1 MRNGILFV
9 KDSRYQTL
17 RVQPIGFWEEKQAVC
32 LLLLNLFKHIAVSW
46 QKGKDLEQVLKKN
59 FPAKLEIWV
68 EQTGD
73 SMTPYMITSDFK

>member
-1 MRNGILFV
+1 M
-9 KDSRYQTL
+9 
-17 RVQPIGFWEEKQAVC
+17 
-32 LLLLNLFKHIAVSW
+32 LLLNLFKHIAVSW